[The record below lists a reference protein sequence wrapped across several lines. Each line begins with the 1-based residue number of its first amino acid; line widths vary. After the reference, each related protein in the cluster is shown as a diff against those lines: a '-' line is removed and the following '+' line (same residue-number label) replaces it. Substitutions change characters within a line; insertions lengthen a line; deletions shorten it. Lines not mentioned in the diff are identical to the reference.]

1 VQCER
6 FWSSRS
12 WRCLSPVVWLSQ
24 HSPPSQ
30 PKPAT
35 PITSAD
41 MRKLLI
47 VALMAFGLVG
57 TGVFVYSTMTAE
69 PARACGNNGNC

>member
-1 VQCER
+1 
-6 FWSSRS
+6 
-12 WRCLSPVVWLSQ
+12 
-24 HSPPSQ
+24 
-30 PKPAT
+30 
-35 PITSAD
+35 